1 MLDPATFIE
10 FQKNLEHH
18 LEQDVTRR
26 QKHKQLEIEK
36 CAVEVDTVCV
46 NGSQASQLL
55 LRSSIQW
62 IQASH
67 HSLLRRTVAINLEL
81 ELKQQLWPNQPPYQL
96 LRSQSTE
103 LAQSITEKWFANRS
117 DKHQFLCAMWL
128 LKSVSS
134 TVHPVDTIDG
144 KPMTVLTAL
153 ALLQEDFTPH
163 KSSPSAKRKHQWD
176 LPKKK
181 LISDVVYMLED
192 VRKINGR
199 KHLLSS

>member
-1 MLDPATFIE
+1 
-10 FQKNLEHH
+10 
-18 LEQDVTRR
+18 
-26 QKHKQLEIEK
+26 
-36 CAVEVDTVCV
+36 
-46 NGSQASQLL
+46 
-55 LRSSIQW
+55 
-62 IQASH
+62 
-67 HSLLRRTVAINLEL
+67 
-81 ELKQQLWPNQPPYQL
+81 
-96 LRSQSTE
+96 
-103 LAQSITEKWFANRS
+103 
-117 DKHQFLCAMWL
+117 MWL

-192 VRKINGR
+192 
-199 KHLLSS
+199 